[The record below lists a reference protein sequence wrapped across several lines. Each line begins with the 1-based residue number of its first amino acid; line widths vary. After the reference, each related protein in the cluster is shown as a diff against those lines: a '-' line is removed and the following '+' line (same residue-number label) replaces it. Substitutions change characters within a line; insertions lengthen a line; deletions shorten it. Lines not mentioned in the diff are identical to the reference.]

1 MRPYRVFEK
10 MKRNSK
16 FYLGLSTLLLILLS
30 LKNRTAQASY
40 RIDSSGRNHY
50 AFAAVDGNGS
60 VVTWGSSHYGGN
72 SSSVSSLLRTGVQ
85 HIYSTARAFA
95 ALKQV
100 SAP

>member
-10 MKRNSK
+10 MKRKFK
-16 FYLGLSTLLLILLS
+16 FYLGLATLLLIIFYR
-30 LKNRTAQASY
+30 KNHETQAF
-40 RIDSSGRNHY
+40 RIDSNGRNHF